1 MSRVGKQ
8 PIRIP
13 SGVEVKLSGR
23 NVKVKGPKG
32 SLERDLHPEMKV
44 TVGKDTIM
52 VERSSD
58 LPFYRALHGTTRVQI
73 NNMIV
78 GVTKGF
84 VKELE
89 IHGIGYKAEMRGNKL
104 SMSLSHSHP
113 VVYEPPKGITVE
125 VPDPEKI
132 RVLGIDKEAVGQ
144 AAANIRAF
152 DPPEPYKGKGIRY
165 VGEYVKRK
173 AGKAGAA
180 QA

>member
-8 PIRIP
+8 PVTIP

-23 NVKVKGPKG
+23 HMRVKGPKG

-44 TVGKDTIM
+44 TVGKDTVT

-58 LPFYRALHGTTRVQI
+58 LPFHRALHGTTRVLI
-73 NNMIV
+73 SNMIV
-78 GVTKGF
+78 GVTDGF

-104 SMSLSHSHP
+104 SMNLSQSHP
-113 VVYEPPKGITVE
+113 IVYEPPKGITVE

-144 AAANIRAF
+144 VAADIRAF